1 MLYFLQVFPA
11 DSTVLDNICNY
22 TNLTAQHTD
31 VGFWDLLAICIAG
44 FSFVVAGFTLG
55 YTKRTY
61 KAQEATQYN
70 TRKLDQEAQKSLL
83 LDLLRHLYRNMVV
96 TLTMEAKMKAENFG
110 VYPSEEHL
118 VKLKIPMENIHL
130 EVFYGE
136 EDKYTKMHDLYLKL
150 RNYNTEIDIICR
162 HFMDRTIDAKTKQ
175 RDLDTLKFK
184 CGFLSKCILDTFKKI
199 WNLDKTKDAMEQ
211 IKSSHANNVRGDKS
225 VDENMNK
232 DMDKYAGNFEGYET
246 EISHWLNEDVQ
257 VESGQNSLK
266 SEKIHMIKFEKD
278 EE

>member
-1 MLYFLQVFPA
+1 MLHFLQIFPA

-22 TNLTAQHTD
+22 TNLTARHTD
-31 VGFWDLLAICIAG
+31 FGFWDAVAII
-44 FSFVVAGFTLG
+44 VAIGSLGFTIG
-55 YTKRTY
+55 TFVSQKRT
-61 KAQEATQYN
+61 QQN
-70 TRKLDQEAQKSLL
+70 TRKLGQEAQKSLL
-83 LDLLRHLYRNMVV
+83 LDLLRHFYRNMVV
-96 TLTMEAKMKAENFG
+96 TLTMEIKMKAENFEA
-110 VYPSEEHL
+110 YPSEEHL

-162 HFMDRTIDAKTKQ
+162 HFMDRTIDAETKQ

-232 DMDKYAGNFEGYET
+232 DMDKYAGIFEGYET
-246 EISHWLNEDVQ
+246 EISHWLNEDVR
-257 VESGQNSLK
+257 VESGQNSQK

>member
-1 MLYFLQVFPA
+1 MLQFLQFISA

-22 TNLTAQHTD
+22 TNLTAEHTEWGIGD
-31 VGFWDLLAICIAG
+31 TMAICIAG
-44 FSFVVAGFTLG
+44 VSLLVALWTFH
-55 YTKRTY
+55 YTKQTY
-61 KAQEATQYN
+61 KSQEATQYN

-96 TLTMEAKMKAENFG
+96 TLTMEVKMKAEKFEA
-110 VYPSEEHL
+110 YPSEEHL

-162 HFMDRTIDAKTKQ
+162 HFMDRTIDEETKQ

-199 WNLDKTKDAMEQ
+199 WNLDKTKAAMEQ
-211 IKSSHANNVRGDKS
+211 IESSHANNVRGDKS
-225 VDENMNK
+225 FDENMNE
-232 DMDKYAGNFEGYET
+232 DMNRYAGNFEGYET
-246 EISHWLNEDVQ
+246 EISHWLNEDVRI
-257 VESGQNSLK
+257 ESGQNSQK
-266 SEKIHMIKFEKD
+266 SDKIHMIKFEKD

>member
-1 MLYFLQVFPA
+1 MLQFLQLQNA
-11 DSTVLDNICNY
+11 DSTVLSNICTY
-22 TNLTAQHTD
+22 TNLTAEHTEWG
-31 VGFWDLLAICIAG
+31 VGDTMAICIAG
-44 FSFVVAGFTLG
+44 ISLLVALWTFY

-61 KAQEATQYN
+61 KAQEETQYN
-70 TRKLDQEAQKSLL
+70 TRKLDQEAQKFLL

-96 TLTMEAKMKAENFG
+96 SLTIERKMKAENFE

-184 CGFLSKCILDTFKKI
+184 CGFLSKSILDIFKNI
-199 WNLDKTKDAMEQ
+199 WELDKTKDAMEQ
-211 IKSSHANNVRGDKS
+211 IKSSHANNARSYKS
-225 VDENMNK
+225 FYEDMNR
-232 DMDKYAGNFEGYET
+232 YAENFEGYET
-246 EISHWLNEDVQ
+246 EIAYWLNEDVHI
-257 VESGQNSLK
+257 ESGQNDQK
-266 SEKIHMIKFEKD
+266 SEKIHMIKFV
-278 EE
+278 

>member
-1 MLYFLQVFPA
+1 MLHFLQIFPA

-22 TNLTAQHTD
+22 TNLTAEHTEWG
-31 VGFWDLLAICIAG
+31 VGDTMAICIAL
-44 FSFVVAGFTLG
+44 FSLGIAGFTLW

-96 TLTMEAKMKAENFG
+96 TLTMEAKMKAERFEA
-110 VYPSEEHL
+110 YPSEEHL

-162 HFMDRTIDAKTKQ
+162 HFMDRTIDEKTKQ

-184 CGFLSKCILDTFKKI
+184 CGFLSESILDTFKKI
-199 WNLDKTKDAMEQ
+199 WNLDKTKATMEQ
-211 IKSSHANNVRGDKS
+211 IKSSHANNVRGDKW

-232 DMDKYAGNFEGYET
+232 DMDRYAGIFEGYET
-246 EISHWLNEDVQ
+246 EISHWLNEDVRI
-257 VESGQNSLK
+257 ESGQNSQN
-266 SEKIHMIKFEKD
+266 SEKIHMIKFKK
-278 EE
+278 EEE

>member
-1 MLYFLQVFPA
+1 
-11 DSTVLDNICNY
+11 
-22 TNLTAQHTD
+22 
-31 VGFWDLLAICIAG
+31 
-44 FSFVVAGFTLG
+44 
-55 YTKRTY
+55 
-61 KAQEATQYN
+61 
-70 TRKLDQEAQKSLL
+70 
-83 LDLLRHLYRNMVV
+83 
-96 TLTMEAKMKAENFG
+96 MKAENFG